1 MLLKNLLFVFFII
14 ACLLTIAFSPLREY
28 FSQEYLALF
37 KSQFGGNTLLF
48 GIVFTLAGSGLIAIG
63 FPRTIFCVMAGM
75 LYNLWLGI
83 LIGQLA
89 AISGAYVT
97 YFLSGK
103 MARPFFQK
111 KVTRHIRLINKLS
124 HYNPTIF
131 VALLR
136 QAPVP
141 GIITNSICGII
152 DIRPFSFLSGSFIG
166 FLPQSIIFCLFG
178 SSVNANFIIYV
189 SIAFI
194 LFLIMLVGVRFY
206 INRKFGIKPSNIVS
220 TPVKGTPI
228 V

>member
-14 ACLLTIAFSPLREY
+14 ACLLTITFTPLREY
-28 FSQEYLALF
+28 FTQEYLMLF
-37 KSQFGGNTLLF
+37 KSQFDGNRFLF
-48 GIVFTLAGSGLIAIG
+48 AVVFTLAGSGFIAIG

-89 AISGAYVT
+89 AIGGAYVT
-97 YFLSGK
+97 FFLSGK

-111 KVTRHIRLINKLS
+111 KVTRHLRFINKLS
-124 HYNPTIF
+124 HYNPIVF

-141 GIITNSICGII
+141 GLVTNSICGII
-152 DIRPFSFLSGSFIG
+152 NINPLSFLSGSFIG
-166 FLPQSIIFCLFG
+166 FLPQSVIFCLFG
-178 SSVNANFIIYV
+178 GSVNENFIPYV

-194 LFLIMLVGVRFY
+194 LFLVMLISVKFY
-206 INRKFGIKPSNIVS
+206 INRKFGVKHSKIVPAPLEGS
-220 TPVKGTPI
+220 QSV
-228 V
+228 